1 MCQKL
6 LLVGYKGSMIIMRAN
21 SIQFGHFYVL
31 RNHLGLVMY
40 MYIYEMLA
48 SGL

>member
-6 LLVGYKGSMIIMRAN
+6 LLVGYKGSTIIIRAN
-21 SIQFGHFYVL
+21 SIQFGHFSMSQEITW
-31 RNHLGLVMY
+31 GLLCIC
-40 MYIYEMLA
+40 IYEMPA